1 MTAVWHGNGVA
12 MLLDSSPRT
21 WGSREELHFRLSK
34 ALMAKEMRPILVFS
48 GQLPRELQDRYREN
62 GIEVTTIDYRKGV
75 LQYFKQ
81 LRQIIKKHHIGAVHI
96 AFFDYFSLIA
106 WLARLNGV
114 RCIVY
119 HARNG
124 GLLRARSWRKVLL
137 RLRTRVMTYPVTR
150 VIAVSEYLKDL
161 LIEAGLPEKKIVVVY
176 HGIDLRCFA
185 PAPDA
190 RVKLVTEFAIQPSEV
205 ILVTVGDLKPIKNP
219 QVLVEACSELSRRRV
234 GVRLFVVGDGEMKL
248 ELIALSSALGVAD
261 RIHWLGH
268 RADPARLLQGCD
280 IFLLASV
287 GEAFGLVLPEA
298 MACCLPVV
306 ASRSGG
312 IVEIVEDRKTG
323 VLVPP
328 MNVQAFADA
337 IQSLAVDEGLRRE
350 MGLRALERARREFD
364 VERCIDETARI
375 YACFK
380 QTGPSP
386 LG

>member
-1 MTAVWHGNGVA
+1 M
-12 MLLDSSPRT
+12 
-21 WGSREELHFRLSK
+21 
-34 ALMAKEMRPILVFS
+34 ALMARGIRPVLVFS
-48 GQLPRELQDRYREN
+48 KELPRELQERYRDN
-62 GIEVTTIDYRKGV
+62 GIEVTAIDYGKGT
-75 LQYFKQ
+75 LHYFKE
-81 LRQIIKKHHIGAVHI
+81 LRKIIKRHGIGAVHI
-96 AFFDYFSLIA
+96 EFFDYFSLIA

-119 HARNG
+119 RACNG
-124 GLLRARSWRKVLL
+124 GVLRARAWKKILL
-137 RLRTRVMTYPVTR
+137 RFRTRIMTYPVTQ
-150 VIAVSEYLKDL
+150 VIAISEYLRGL
-161 LIEAGLPEKKIVVVY
+161 LIEAGLPEKKIAVVY
-176 HGIDLRCFA
+176 LGIDTRCFS
-185 PAPDA
+185 PAADA
-190 RVKLVTEFAIQPSEV
+190 RAELASEFAIQPAEV
-205 ILVTVGDLKPIKNP
+205 ILASVGDLKPIKNP
-219 QVLVEACSELSRRRV
+219 QVLVEACRELSRRHV
-234 GVRLFVVGDGEMKL
+234 AVRLLVAGDGEMKA
-248 ELIALSSALGVAD
+248 ELAALSSTLGVAD

-298 MACCLPVV
+298 MACGLPVV

-312 IVEIVEDRKTG
+312 IVEIVEDRNTG

-375 YACFK
+375 YARFK